1 MQATR
6 GPSNQHSG
14 SISEHLVRPSGASL
28 NPAGGSNVQR
38 MVQEAGRERNP
49 NTGIEALVVT
59 LLEPV
64 AWRVRR
70 RVLELEQNV

>member
-1 MQATR
+1 
-6 GPSNQHSG
+6 
-14 SISEHLVRPSGASL
+14 
-28 NPAGGSNVQR
+28 